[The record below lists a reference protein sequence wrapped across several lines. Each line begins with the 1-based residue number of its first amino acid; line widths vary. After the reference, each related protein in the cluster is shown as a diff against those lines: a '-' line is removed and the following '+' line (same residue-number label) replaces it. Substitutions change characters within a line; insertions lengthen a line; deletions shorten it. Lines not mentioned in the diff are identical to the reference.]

1 MRFLGRTILAP
12 KELDIHG
19 NKYKDKKGRA
29 IVVGNHVS
37 FKDPFFYAGVF
48 RKHYFRYIA
57 SELVMDHSRKLI
69 HFLLYYVG
77 CIEINREIYDIEGI
91 RTAVSDLK
99 GGKSILMFPEG
110 TLYHDNDDALSQI
123 KGGAI
128 LLAVQSGVP
137 IIPAYSLKREHW
149 YNKRVIVIG
158 EPFKI
163 SDYTTRKFP
172 TVPEMDKIAS
182 ELVLKINECKRVYD
196 EHMAGLPANKR

>member
-1 MRFLGRTILAP
+1 MRFLGRTVLAP
-12 KELDIHG
+12 KEITLKG
-19 NKYKDKKGRA
+19 EKYKDTKGCA
-29 IVVGNHVS
+29 IIVGNHVS

-48 RKHYFRYIA
+48 NKHYLRYIA
-57 SELVMDHSRKLI
+57 SELVMDHSRKLQ

-77 CIEINREIYDIEGI
+77 CIEINRNIYDIEGI
-91 RTAVSDLK
+91 RTAVADLK
-99 GGKSILMFPEG
+99 AGRSILMYPEG
-110 TLYHDNDDALSQI
+110 TLFHDNDTALSEI

-149 YNKRVIVIG
+149 YNKRVIVVG

-172 TVPEMDKIAS
+172 TIPEMDNIAL
-182 ELVLKINECKRVYD
+182 ELVKKINECKNVYD
-196 EHMAGLPANKR
+196 EYMAKQKK